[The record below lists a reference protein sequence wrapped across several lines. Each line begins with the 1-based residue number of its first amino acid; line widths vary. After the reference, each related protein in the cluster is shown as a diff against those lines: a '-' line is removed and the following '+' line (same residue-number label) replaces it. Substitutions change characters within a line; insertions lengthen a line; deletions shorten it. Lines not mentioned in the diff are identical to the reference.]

1 MLNLNREEKEVIK
14 KVIEDLQNS
23 IKMFSGQYSGCGKS
37 SHFVQG
43 IGMAMEIFGTYV
55 GEDYADE
62 IYDNFIANMI
72 KSESEYELIQY
83 EKSKEKF
90 S

>member
-1 MLNLNREEKEVIK
+1 MLNLNREEKEVVK

-23 IKMFSGQYSGCGKS
+23 IKMFNGHYCGHGQSCY
-37 SHFVQG
+37 FVQG

-55 GEDYADE
+55 GEDYADK
-62 IYDNFIANMI
+62 ISDDFITNMV
-72 KSESEYELIQY
+72 KSETEYQLKQY